1 MASFTGAITLVGY
14 GAARG
19 TGSGSF
25 TVPSGEFFDGVFS
38 YDTLS
43 AGTVSSGGSVDLKI
57 NITAGGSNIAIA
69 GGTRT
74 NESTINVAL
83 SDHGFVPLKL
93 GAGTYTITPTSSA
106 VTWAISGHFIK

>member
-38 YDTLS
+38 YDTSS
-43 AGTVSSGGSVDLKI
+43 AGTISSGNTADLRI
-57 NITAGGSNIAIA
+57 YITTGGSNIAIA
-69 GGTRT
+69 GGVIP
-74 NESTINVAL
+74 NGSTINVAL
-83 SDHGFVPLKL
+83 NANGFVPLKL
-93 GAGTYTITPTSSA
+93 GAGTYTITPISGT

>member
-38 YDTLS
+38 YDISS
-43 AGTVSSGGSVDLKI
+43 AGPVVSGGSVDLKI

-74 NESTINVAL
+74 NESGFNVAL

-93 GAGTYTITPTSSA
+93 GPGTYTITPTISA

>member
-38 YDTLS
+38 YDTS
-43 AGTVSSGGSVDLKI
+43 SSGPVISGGSADLKI
-57 NITAGGSNIAIA
+57 NITAGGSNVAIA
-69 GGTRT
+69 GGIIT
-74 NESTINVAL
+74 NVSGFNVELNAN
-83 SDHGFVPLKL
+83 GFVPLKL
-93 GAGTYTITPTSSA
+93 GAGTYTITPISGA